1 MATEALLA
9 HVLVA
14 KYADFLPLYRQATIF
29 ARQGIEL
36 DRSTLGDGVGR
47 ACWWLEPLWRLL
59 RRHVIGSTRIF
70 ADDTTLPVLDP
81 GRGRTKTGRLWGYAI
96 DDRPWQG
103 STPPAVVYLYAEDRR
118 GEHPAAHMAEFQG
131 VLQVDGYSGFKS
143 LLAGRPPDQIRL
155 AFCWAHCRRRF
166 YELHRS
172 TGSPLA
178 EEVLRRIGELY
189 KVEAE
194 IRGRSA
200 EERRTVRQERSKPI
214 VDALHGW
221 LTAQLERVS
230 GKSGLA
236 EAIRYAL
243 RHWTGLV
250 LFLEDGR
257 LEPDTNTIER
267 AIRPIAL
274 GRKNTHDRQSRRRT
288 RIGVHRSAASKSN
301 VTGSAKARAPE
312 LYRRSLKHSCGD
324 WLPQDRMRRRASS
337 SNLRRSGV
345 RRFRILARG
354 FPRTAP
360 GALTV
365 AGPGS
370 LVTSSE
376 ALHRRH
382 LRRGWHRAGR
392 DRPDE
397 PEQLAGNGRDRDV
410 ALLPATDQ
418 FAIPAAQSH
427 LRLPGDVSPS
437 LRDAALLE
445 PHRLAHLGGQAVAP
459 GRFEQQRSGG
469 DVAGLG
475 DATRADAPAAGVLT
489 RHQAEKG
496 HELPRAGEP
505 GEVAHLGHQR
515 RRDDQLDALQ
525 GLQSRDDRRKG
536 PGRDQLGQLLL
547 ELSLA
552 ALRLV
557 ETVDVALQGKL
568 LRGMRELPVREPDA
582 MPEAPGLA
590 EVADAMLEQE
600 HLDVR
605 PGLAHIVGR
614 RLPGADEVPHRLVN
628 LVRDPDE
635 GELAGTQEPRQ
646 GNRIAGVVLD
656 PIARL
661 PWRAGRRHHTAGE
674 ARGGE
679 MAIKCVAARTG
690 LVRELDRPMTLDQ
703 LARKPCHG
711 VRRVPD
717 HAPVA
722 DLAVPPRLG
731 DRHRDAVLV
740 DIQANVGVELRHR
753 SVLLCWAHELHQPL
767 RRWSQL
773 DARADRPSAEHG
785 HATSLFAGSDAG
797 ARHWAIMAS
806 LIASAKLNGV
816 NPQGWLTDVLERMV
830 SGRTKA
836 HELQK
841 LLPWAWQAER
851 LVAAVHA

>member
-1 MATEALLA
+1 MAGSVVVARQLHIRRKFVDVFQAEGSVIAEEAIKRIAGL
-9 HVLVA
+9 
-14 KYADFLPLYRQATIF
+14 YAVEKEGRGQPPAERVRLRQAH
-29 ARQGIEL
+29 A
-36 DRSTLGDGVGR
+36 
-47 ACWWLEPLWRLL
+47 
-59 RRHVIGSTRIF
+59 
-70 ADDTTLPVLDP
+70 
-81 GRGRTKTGRLWGYAI
+81 
-96 DDRPWQG
+96 
-103 STPPAVVYLYAEDRR
+103 
-118 GEHPAAHMAEFQG
+118 
-131 VLQVDGYSGFKS
+131 
-143 LLAGRPPDQIRL
+143 
-155 AFCWAHCRRRF
+155 
-166 YELHRS
+166 
-172 TGSPLA
+172 
-178 EEVLRRIGELY
+178 
-189 KVEAE
+189 
-194 IRGRSA
+194 
-200 EERRTVRQERSKPI
+200 KPI
-214 VDALHGW
+214 LDDLESWLHV
-221 LTAQLERVS
+221 QLPKIS
-230 GKSGLA
+230 GKSELA
-236 EAIRYAL
+236 KAIRYAL
-243 RHWTGLV
+243 ARMRKLRPYLDQGC
-250 LFLEDGR
+250 LEADNNGA
-257 LEPDTNTIER
+257 ER
-267 AIRPIAL
+267 ALKPVAL
-274 GRKNTHDRQSRRRT
+274 GRKNSHDRKSRRRT
-288 RIGVHRSAASKSN
+288 RIGVHRCLPASKSN

-312 LYRRSLKHSCGD
+312 LYRRSLKHSCGG

-370 LVTSSE
+370 LVTGSQ
-376 ALHRRH
+376 ALHRRR
-382 LRRGWHRAGR
+382 LWRGWHRAGR

-427 LRLPGDVSPS
+427 LRLPGDVAPS
-437 LRDAALLE
+437 LRDAALLQ
-445 PHRLAHLGGQAVAP
+445 PHRLAHLGGQTVAP

-536 PGRDQLGQLLL
+536 PGRNQLGQLLL
-547 ELSLA
+547 ELLLA

-568 LRGMRELPVREPDA
+568 RRGMREPPVREPDT

-628 LVRDPDE
+628 LVRGPDE

-679 MAIKCVAARTG
+679 MAIERVAARTG
-690 LVRELDRPMTLDQ
+690 LVRELDRPMALDQ
-703 LARKPCHG
+703 LARKLRHG

-740 DIQANVGVELRHR
+740 VIQANVGVELRHR

-773 DARADRPSAEHG
+773 DVGGARPSAEHG
-785 HATSLFAGSDAG
+785 HATSLFAGSDGG
-797 ARHWAIMAS
+797 ARHWAIVAS
-806 LIASAKLNGV
+806 LVATAKLNEV
-816 NPQGWLTDVLERMV
+816 EPLAWLTDVLERVV
-830 SGRTKA
+830 SGRTKTT
-836 HELQK
+836 ELER
-841 LLPWAWQAER
+841 LLPWAWKAER
-851 LVAAVHA
+851 LAAAIDA